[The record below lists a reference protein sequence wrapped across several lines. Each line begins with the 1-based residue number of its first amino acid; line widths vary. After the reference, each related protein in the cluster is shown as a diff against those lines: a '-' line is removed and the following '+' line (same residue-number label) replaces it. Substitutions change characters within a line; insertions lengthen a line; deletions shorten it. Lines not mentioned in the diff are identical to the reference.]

1 MKSLIKSLRLLVVL
15 LCLALING
23 CGIGGLFGEKTLA
36 VTLDEYTVKLDSTS
50 VSPAKV
56 TFRVTNTGKEK
67 HEFVILRTDIERS
80 KLPVQGDKVQEEAE
94 GIEHIDEIDGLAPGE
109 HKDLAVDLKAG
120 TYLLICN
127 YPGHVH
133 GGMVTT
139 LVVK

>member
-1 MKSLIKSLRLLVVL
+1 MKSLINSLRLPVVVL
-15 LCLALING
+15 CMALISG
-23 CGIGGLFGEKTLA
+23 CGIGGLFGDKTLA

-56 TFRVTNTGKEK
+56 TFRVTNSGKEK
-67 HEFVILRTDIERS
+67 HEFVILRTDIQGS
-80 KLPVQGDKVQEEAE
+80 KLPTEGDKVKEEAE
-94 GIEHIDEIDGLAPGE
+94 GIEHVDEIDGLAPGE
-109 HKDLAVDLKAG
+109 HKDLTVDLKAG

-139 LVVK
+139 LMVK